1 MRPILVSIVHAKVL
15 SLSRAYHI
23 DLLFSVLKRCILVKM
38 VKMNKIFRRSLSLT
52 YDGETGVPKVF
63 HFAFMSSELDFS
75 NRDQDI

>member
-1 MRPILVSIVHAKVL
+1 MRPILVSIIHAKVL
-15 SLSRAYHI
+15 SLSRAYPI

-38 VKMNKIFRRSLSLT
+38 NKISRRSLSLT
-52 YDGETGVPKVF
+52 YDGETGVLKVF